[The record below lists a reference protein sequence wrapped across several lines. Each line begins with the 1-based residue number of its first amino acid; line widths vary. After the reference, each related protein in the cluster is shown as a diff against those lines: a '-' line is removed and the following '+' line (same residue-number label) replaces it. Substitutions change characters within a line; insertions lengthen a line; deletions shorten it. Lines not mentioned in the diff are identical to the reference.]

1 MDYVRSILASPA
13 VWAAVIVILRLIVQY
28 LAIPNDLSNAVMV
41 LIVAILAA
49 VGVGDVR
56 LDAARRIE
64 TRQMQARR
72 IGDAK

>member
-1 MDYVRSILASPA
+1 MDYVKSVFASPA
-13 VWAAVIVILRLIVQY
+13 VWAAIIVILRLIAQY
-28 LAIPNDLSNAVMV
+28 ANIPNDLSNAVMV

-64 TRQMQARR
+64 ARDMQTRR